1 MKKID
6 LIVTILLFIL
16 GALCYVF
23 FEVLHLHIVD
33 DPVANHLLDG
43 TFSRAGLSLLFI
55 WLIYLFGGKDY
66 LLFNKNFGM
75 MLLWSLPCF
84 MVAFVNFPW
93 NSTFGT
99 HKFSIT
105 RTDLIGYYILYI
117 IFIAILEEL
126 IFRGIILILLKDWFK
141 RLRHAPIIVTAVGAG
156 AFSLFHFTNLFMGAG
171 IGDVLLQCAYTFLIG
186 AMLTVT
192 ILKTK
197 NILICIVVHAIFD
210 FGGLIQSEQI
220 GSGQAWDLVFWIL
233 TIVSGVLCA
242 GHIIYSLFRMDKEY
256 ASRN

>member
-6 LIVTILLFIL
+6 LIVTVLLFIL

-55 WLIYLFGGKDY
+55 WLIYLFGGMDY

-117 IFIAILEEL
+117 IFIAIFY
-126 IFRGIILILLKDWFK
+126 IFLFK
-141 RLRHAPIIVTAVGAG
+141 
-156 AFSLFHFTNLFMGAG
+156 
-171 IGDVLLQCAYTFLIG
+171 
-186 AMLTVT
+186 
-192 ILKTK
+192 
-197 NILICIVVHAIFD
+197 
-210 FGGLIQSEQI
+210 
-220 GSGQAWDLVFWIL
+220 
-233 TIVSGVLCA
+233 
-242 GHIIYSLFRMDKEY
+242 
-256 ASRN
+256 